1 MAAPGPHRSY
11 PQLPVLLRGTADE
24 EGPCPGFVLEEI
36 SKISRES
43 AGSSQCL
50 LEFLLGRLRSGSCHV
65 KLKVWHC
72 CGLGAVAE
80 LWSGHFTPM
89 LDPQHPVRC

>member
-36 SKISRES
+36 SSILWGSR
-43 AGSSQCL
+43 
-50 LEFLLGRLRSGSCHV
+50 GRGGGV
-65 KLKVWHC
+65 
-72 CGLGAVAE
+72 GAAM
-80 LWSGHFTPM
+80 G
-89 LDPQHPVRC
+89 